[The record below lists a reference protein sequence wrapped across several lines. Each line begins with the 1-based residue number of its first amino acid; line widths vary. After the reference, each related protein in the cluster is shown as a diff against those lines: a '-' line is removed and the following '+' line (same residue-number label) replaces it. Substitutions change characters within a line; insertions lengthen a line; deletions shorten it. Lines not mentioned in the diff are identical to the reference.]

1 MTARIIS
8 IICYILLAPF
18 LGGLLEGLDR
28 KISARMQGRVG
39 PPILQPFYDLIK
51 LTKKQFIIVDR
62 SQHFLLLSYMALMIF
77 TGCMFFGGTDLLM
90 CFFVLSTAAVFL
102 YFAAVI
108 TSSPYTTIG
117 GQRELLQ
124 EMACE
129 PALLFTA
136 MGFYLVTGSFR
147 VSTIIGTDYSPIVK
161 LPGFFFAFIFILTI
175 KMRKSPFDESASHHA
190 HQELVKGIT
199 TEMGGRNLALYNV
212 TEWYETVLM
221 LGVVALFIINENPW
235 SYLAAAIVI
244 LLVYFF
250 EILVDNTTARV
261 KTTTMVKMAWIV
273 ILLSAGT
280 NFLVLMLVH

>member
-90 CFFVLSTAAVFL
+90 CFFVLWTAAVFL

-147 VSTIIGTDYSPIVK
+147 VSTIIGTNYSPIVK

>member
-147 VSTIIGTDYSPIVK
+147 VSTIIGTDYSLIVK

-280 NFLVLMLVH
+280 NFLVLMLV

>member
-147 VSTIIGTDYSPIVK
+147 VSTIIGTDYSLIVK

-221 LGVVALFIINENPW
+221 LGVVALFIINENLW

>member
-1 MTARIIS
+1 MLAKTIS
-8 IICYILLAPF
+8 IICYILLAPI

-39 PPILQPFYDLIK
+39 PPILQPFYDLVK

-62 SQHFLLLSYMALMIF
+62 SQHFLLLSYLAMMVF
-77 TGCMFFGGTDLLM
+77 TGCMFFGGTDILM
-90 CFFVLSTAAVFL
+90 CFFVLSTAAIFL

-108 TSSPYTTIG
+108 TNSPYTAIG

-136 MGFYLVTGSFR
+136 VGFYLVTGSFN
-147 VSTIIGTDYSPIVK
+147 VSDIIQSDYSLIVK

-199 TEMGGRNLALYNV
+199 TEMGGRNLFIYNV
-212 TEWYETVLM
+212 TEWYETILM
-221 LGVVALFIINENPW
+221 LGVIALFIINKNPW
-235 SYLAAAIVI
+235 SYLAAALVV
-244 LLVYFF
+244 LLAYFF
-250 EILVDNTTARV
+250 EILIDNTSARV
-261 KTTTMVKMAWIV
+261 KTTTMLKITWIV
-273 ILLSAGT
+273 ILLSAGL
-280 NFLVLMLVH
+280 NFLVLMLIR